1 MKTNGTRPPA
11 LQRQPAAAAAGH
23 RGVPWRAASQ
33 GDAVGQRLSR
43 PTQFHQSPR
52 MVSQRRAIDATFGQ
66 AVQPRTA
73 DVPRATMG
81 ARDAVLQGMFD
92 LTAVPRQS
100 KNRGGVTAGYT
111 AAPNIA
117 DLHIAAGANLAGE
130 LMQNFLMTLWE
141 VRDTLQ
147 ARQAAG
153 GPAGTVEM
161 HPGGSQVL
169 KMTMEMLGEAV
180 GQNPAR
186 QQARAAKHLRQV
198 NNLPLTTGNNVLDG
212 TVVPEHVRYRDSL
225 IGVGGVTMNP
235 VGGGTTGGTVDM
247 LQNNAAG
254 AAERALYDT
263 ALATLQP
270 FMSINVTITLPV
282 LLGIIGMLEGRMS
295 NFQRWALQAKYA
307 LLG

>member
-1 MKTNGTRPPA
+1 
-11 LQRQPAAAAAGH
+11 
-23 RGVPWRAASQ
+23 
-33 GDAVGQRLSR
+33 
-43 PTQFHQSPR
+43 
-52 MVSQRRAIDATFGQ
+52 
-66 AVQPRTA
+66 
-73 DVPRATMG
+73 MG
-81 ARDAVLQGMFD
+81 PHDAVLQGMFN

-161 HPGGSQVL
+161 HPAGSQVL
-169 KMTMEMLGEAV
+169 KMTMEMLAEAV
-180 GQNPAR
+180 GQNPAL
-186 QQARAAKHLRQV
+186 QNAQAAKHLRQL
-198 NNLPLTTGNNVLDG
+198 NNVPLTANNNVLDA
-212 TVVPEHVRYRDSL
+212 TVVPEHVRYRDAL

-247 LQNNAAG
+247 LQNNAGG
-254 AAERALYDT
+254 AAERVLYDT

-295 NFQRWALQAKYA
+295 DFKRWALQAKYA
-307 LLG
+307 VFG